1 MFPSRPLST
10 VTMTTALT
18 ALLLI
23 LMSQIP
29 ASTPIPSP
37 REDLRMSAGSHSA
50 GSSSAGSHW
59 PSVMGQNNT
68 DVSKG
73 LPEDVINN
81 LKGIC
86 KDFDIATKGEGE
98 R

>member
-1 MFPSRPLST
+1 
-10 VTMTTALT
+10 
-18 ALLLI
+18 
-23 LMSQIP
+23 
-29 ASTPIPSP
+29 
-37 REDLRMSAGSHSA
+37 MSAGSHSA

-86 KDFDIATKGEGE
+86 KDFDIATKGGDYDDDDDDEDDDDD
-98 R
+98 